1 MTTNTEEDP
10 IFALIAAHKA
20 LEREVSRAINV
31 RDEATFAANET
42 HGKRP
47 SPWVSWREYSMVLGE
62 DELDRLRNKFLN
74 EAGDSPEQI
83 EKEYNDAK
91 ATLAANIRAEREW
104 YQRTGVELLREHCEC
119 AEADEWEAGLEMAM
133 TEPTTLAGAAAMI
146 DYAWPEVA
154 NGATDEDAWPLVAI
168 KTVSAA
174 LTRMNEGETRR

>member
-1 MTTNTEEDP
+1 MTTNTDEDP

-20 LEREVSRAINV
+20 LDKEWSRALDV
-31 RDEATFAANET
+31 RDEAIFAAHET

-47 SPWVSWREYSMVLGE
+47 SPSVSWRGYGEVGE
-62 DELDRLRNKFLN
+62 DGLGRLRNQFLN
-74 EAGDSPEQI
+74 EAGANPEQI
-83 EKEYNDAK
+83 EKEYQDAK

-104 YQRTGVELLREHCEC
+104 YQRTGVEPLREQCER
-119 AEADEWEAGLEMAM
+119 AESDEWEAGLEMAM

-146 DYAWPEVA
+146 DYAWPEVV